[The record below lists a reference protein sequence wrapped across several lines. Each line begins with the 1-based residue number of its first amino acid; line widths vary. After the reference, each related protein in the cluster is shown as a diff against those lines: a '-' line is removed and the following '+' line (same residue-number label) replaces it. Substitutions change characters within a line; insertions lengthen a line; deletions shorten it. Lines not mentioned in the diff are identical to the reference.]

1 MLMDRKQ
8 NPTKK
13 WLKELLYR
21 ARIVENQ
28 LYKTAPSLKAYLDET
43 TLRYRVKKA
52 AHTIITSQ
60 FRIGKGKLSSSS
72 ESWSRAGISNPDPA
86 VTRLFVPSFDC
97 KKGSIANS
105 N

>member
-1 MLMDRKQ
+1 MDRKQ

-43 TLRYRVKKA
+43 TLKYRVKKA
-52 AHTIITSQ
+52 AHTTRSSP
-60 FRIGKGKLSSSS
+60 LSF
-72 ESWSRAGISNPDPA
+72 ELARENCLLLVKAGQEPA
-86 VTRLFVPSFDC
+86 YPILIRL
-97 KKGSIANS
+97 
-105 N
+105 